1 MAEGTDK
8 QDREANRLS
17 GRIKRYAKVS
27 SGVGSVAAKFAGSRL
42 FGLEREHGKEASELR
57 LALGGLKGPLMKV
70 AQLMATIPDALPPEY
85 AEELSQLQS
94 QAPAM
99 GWPFVRRRM
108 AAELGNDWQSRF
120 ADFEREAAAAA
131 SLGQVH
137 RATSHDGTTLACKLQ
152 YPEMQSAVEADL
164 SQLKMIFAIYKR
176 MNPAI
181 DPSEIAKEIGA
192 RLREELDYGLE
203 ARHMALY
210 SALLADIPEVNVPDV
225 LPELSTSRLLTMTWL
240 DGRPML
246 DFTEHELEGRN
257 LLARSMFQAWWMPFN
272 RFGVIHGDPHLGNY
286 SVRSDADDAPV
297 GLNLL
302 DFGCIRTFPAE
313 FVGGVVDLYHG
324 IRTDDRDRTVA
335 AYETWGFRNLTN
347 ELIDIL
353 NIWAGFIYGPL
364 LEDRVRALADGVS
377 AAEYGRKQA
386 FTVHQALKE
395 KGPVTVPR
403 EFVFMDRAAIG
414 LGGVFIRLRAE
425 LNFYQLF
432 NETIEQFDVEEVR
445 SRQAAALG
453 AAGVPLPERIS

>member
-1 MAEGTDK
+1 MTEES
-8 QDREANRLS
+8 DRNDSEANRFS
-17 GRIKRYAKVS
+17 GRIKRYAKVG
-27 SGVGSVAAKFAGSRL
+27 SGVGSVAAKLAGSRFL
-42 FGLEREHGKEASELR
+42 GLEREQGKAASELR
-57 LALGGLKGPLMKV
+57 AALGGLKGPLMKV

-85 AEELSQLQS
+85 ADELAQLQS

-108 AAELGNDWQSRF
+108 AAELGADWQSSF
-120 ADFEREAAAAA
+120 ASFEHDAAAAA

-137 RATSHDGTTLACKLQ
+137 RAVSHDGDQLACKLQ

-164 SQLKMIFAIYKR
+164 SQLKLIFAIYKR

-181 DPSEIAKEIGA
+181 DPSEIATEIGA
-192 RLREELDYGLE
+192 RLREELDYDLE

-210 SALLADIPEVNVPDV
+210 SELLADIEEIEVPRV
-225 LPELSTSRLLTMTWL
+225 LSELSTRRLLTMTWL
-240 DGRPML
+240 AGRPML
-246 DFTEHELEGRN
+246 DFTEHALEGRN

-272 RFGVIHGDPHLGNY
+272 RYGVIHGDPHLGNY
-286 SVRSDADDAPV
+286 SVKSDAAGDPT

-302 DFGCIRTFPAE
+302 DYGCIRTFPPE

-335 AYETWGFRNLTN
+335 AYEIWGFRDLTN

-353 NIWAGFIYGPL
+353 NIWARFIYGPL

-425 LNFYQLF
+425 LNFYRLF
-432 NETIEQFDVEEVR
+432 NETIEQFDVEDVR
-445 SRQAAALG
+445 RRQRQALG
-453 AAGVPLPERIS
+453 DAGVPLPESIA